1 MLIFLSFL
9 YEFFFLSKF
18 RIKIIKF
25 MLFNIVI
32 KYDVVGRI
40 IICFKKEI
48 IWNIIVIVVR
58 LNE

>member
-1 MLIFLSFL
+1 M
-9 YEFFFLSKF
+9 
-18 RIKIIKF
+18 F

-40 IICFKKEI
+40 IICFKKEV